1 MPHRWLPEAALESL
15 TLRAETPVRRR
26 SLCLAGEDPAQRV
39 LVTISY
45 GGGPLPTAAATALLC
60 RGLIEEV
67 LKSLL
72 SVVLSLGDE
81 HERSTAPTSY

>member
-1 MPHRWLPEAALESL
+1 M
-15 TLRAETPVRRR
+15 RRR
-26 SLCLAGEDPAQRV
+26 GLCLAGEDPAQWV

-45 GGGPLPTAAATALLC
+45 GGGSLPTAAATAVLC

-72 SVVLSLGDE
+72 AVVLSLEDD
-81 HERSTAPTSY
+81 HDRSTAPASY